1 VEIRAINWQD
11 ALPLRQEVLWPD
23 KPISF
28 CQVDGDEDA
37 QHYGVYKA
45 GSLVCVASVYK
56 NKDVARL
63 RKFAT
68 LDAFQRLGI
77 GSRLIKHI
85 MRELQ
90 HEGIR
95 LFWCDARITAAGFY
109 EKLGMEKQGE
119 EFNKSGVL
127 YFKMQIHLNS
137 QVP

>member
-1 VEIRAINWQD
+1 MEIRAITWQD

-56 NKDVARL
+56 NKNVARL

-68 LDAFQRLGI
+68 LDVFQGLGI

-90 HEGIR
+90 REGIR
-95 LFWCDARITAAGFY
+95 LFWCDARKTAAGFY

-127 YFKMQIHLNS
+127 YFKMQILLNS